1 MEPLLGTYGKVYA
14 NGVEWLGVSKFEAGL
29 EPAYEDF
36 KMAGRLSTGK
46 KYAGYEIGGNI
57 TYFKKAGRDP
67 FPFVDFQNAS
77 VRNPK
82 IADLL
87 YVLKDPQEGV
97 VAYRFKNVQFA
108 KVPIINAEVGAL
120 VEDELEFTCDSYEP
134 IYTIKL

>member
-67 FPFVDFQNAS
+67 FSFVDFQNVS